1 MTSGLGS
8 LFTLTVFLGTSVSS
22 LYLACSVTTF
32 ALFDGTLAA
41 WLLLSALRFGL
52 SLGPLL
58 LGLALGPLLLAFALA
73 LGPLLL
79 AFAGLLLAFALALG
93 PSPFLCHCC
102 RHFAAVFTFVFS
114 TFDHAT
120 RTDIT
125 RWALFVGGVYCAF
138 TAFGLGLP
146 LGLLLAF

>member
-52 SLGPLL
+52 SHDFF
-58 LGLALGPLLLAFALA
+58 GLAVG
-73 LGPLLL
+73 
-79 AFAGLLLAFALALG
+79 
-93 PSPFLCHCC
+93 
-102 RHFAAVFTFVFS
+102 AV
-114 TFDHAT
+114 
-120 RTDIT
+120 
-125 RWALFVGGVYCAF
+125 
-138 TAFGLGLP
+138 
-146 LGLLLAF
+146 